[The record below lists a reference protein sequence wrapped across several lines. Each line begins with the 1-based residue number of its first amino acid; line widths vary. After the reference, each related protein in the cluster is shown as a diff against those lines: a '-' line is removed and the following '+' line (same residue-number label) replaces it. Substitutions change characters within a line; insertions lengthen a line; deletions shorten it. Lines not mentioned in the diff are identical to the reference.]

1 MFESCRVHHRINDLR
16 QGLGLA
22 AFVLSGSATNLRQCR
37 CQYSDNTTIAPRFP
51 WLVASCRKTERL
63 FVLLA
68 RTGGSNQ
75 ANRNLDNRELQIGGR
90 NPVSG
95 FLSFAVLLKL
105 LPNPR
110 IKLFSERLFVT
121 SPFPVDD
128 DSQRI
133 RWLRAD
139 VDLRH
144 TALDL
149 IPPRVRL
156 DNYDVAGSFEQI
168 Q

>member
-1 MFESCRVHHRINDLR
+1 M
-16 QGLGLA
+16 
-22 AFVLSGSATNLRQCR
+22 
-37 CQYSDNTTIAPRFP
+37 
-51 WLVASCRKTERL
+51 
-63 FVLLA
+63 
-68 RTGGSNQ
+68 
-75 ANRNLDNRELQIGGR
+75 
-90 NPVSG
+90 SG

-144 TALDL
+144 TALGL
-149 IPPRVRL
+149 IPRWIRL
-156 DNYDVAGSFEQI
+156 DNYDVARSFEQT